1 MTVGILRVEI
11 YIPGVRSLKEKRKV
25 VKSLKDKI
33 RHHYNVSV
41 AEVDYSDKWQR
52 SVIAVAQIGNDNA
65 YIGKNLDTIYRW
77 LTESYEIQVI
87 DKLIEFF

>member
-11 YIPGVRSLKEKRKV
+11 YIPGVGSLKEKRKI
-25 VKSLKDKI
+25 VKSLKDKV

-52 SVIAVAQIGNDNA
+52 SVIGIAQIGNDSG